1 MQKFFCFVF
10 LFISFFTSAQVTI
23 NITSVPANT
32 PPNDDIYIAGN
43 FNGWDPGSSSHK
55 LTKINPGFFTITLAS
70 GNGTIEF
77 KFTRGDWTRVECHAD
92 GSFFPNRS
100 FTYGNGDTL
109 TLSVEGWDDLING
122 SGNSSTALPNVSL
135 LEDSFYMPQLDRYR
149 KIWIY
154 LPDDYDTALNK
165 LYPVIYMQ
173 DGQNLFDDSTA
184 FAGEWK
190 VDETLHNLQLY
201 GNYGCIVVGIENGGV
216 NRINEYSP
224 YVNVSYGGGQGDE
237 YCDFIVNTLKPY
249 VDSLY
254 RTLSSRDFTAIAG
267 SSMGGLISFYA
278 AMKYQDVFSK
288 AGLFSP
294 SLWFNDSIYSYVTG
308 KGAQQPMRFYFVAG
322 RYESAELVNDIKT
335 MYSTMSSAGFTPDEL
350 DTLIQTDGQHAEWFW
365 AREFRACYE
374 WLFAN
379 TLAHIE
385 EPTPDSIFFVAPNPA
400 QDKIFLHS
408 KFPLKKIQLEIFNS
422 KGQKVFS
429 TQQQFSKPI
438 AVDTLKSGYYC
449 LKVRDGNQSFSKIFA
464 IIR

>member
-1 MQKFFCFVF
+1 MKKIFCLVL
-10 LFISFFTSAQVTI
+10 LFISLIASAQVTI
-23 NITSVPANT
+23 NITGVPANT
-32 PPNDDIYIAGN
+32 PPNDDIYVAGT
-43 FNGWDPGSSSHK
+43 FNSWDPGNSSYK
-55 LTKINPGFFTITLAS
+55 LTKINSGFFTITLAS

-92 GSFFPNRS
+92 GSFVTNRS

-109 TLSVEGWDDLING
+109 NLTVEGWADLING
-122 SGNSSTALPNVSL
+122 SVSSSTALPNVSVM
-135 LEDSFYMPQLDRYR
+135 EDSFYIPQLDRYR
-149 KIWIY
+149 KTWIY
-154 LPDDYDTALNK
+154 LPNDYASAINK
-165 LYPVIYMQ
+165 FYPVIYMQ

-224 YVNVSYGGGQGDE
+224 YVNPAFGGGQGDE
-237 YCDFIVNTLKPY
+237 YCDFIVNTLKSY
-249 VDSLY
+249 VDSHY

-288 AGLFSP
+288 VGVFSP
-294 SLWFNDSIYSYVTG
+294 SLWFDDSLYTYVTA
-308 KGAQQPMRFYFVAG
+308 KGAQQAMRFYFVAG
-322 RYESAELVNDIKT
+322 RYESADMVTDIKT
-335 MYSTMSSAGFTPDEL
+335 MYSTVTSAGFTPDEL
-350 DTLIQTDGQHAEWFW
+350 DTVIKTDGQHAEWFW
-365 AREFRACYE
+365 AREFPACYE

-379 TLAHIE
+379 TIAHIE
-385 EPTPDSIFFVAPNPA
+385 DPAPDSIFFITPSPA

-422 KGQKVFS
+422 NGQRVFS
-429 TQQQFSKPI
+429 SQQQFSKPI
-438 AVDTLKSGYYC
+438 TVDTLKNGYYC
-449 LKVRDGNQSFSKIFA
+449 LKVHDGSQSFSKIFA
-464 IIR
+464 IMR